1 MDGVLGNAVNV
12 LNTGRNQGFF
22 CLTEE
27 MKRDLLD
34 VNGERGKGN

>member
-12 LNTGRNQGFF
+12 LDTGRNQGFF
-22 CLTEE
+22 CLAEE
-27 MKRDLLD
+27 MKRDLFN